1 MTRSQFLK
9 LHLEE
14 VTRIVEAGVPLIGYF
29 YWSLFDN
36 YEWGSFTPRFGL
48 YSIDYQQDNGRLL
61 EDHHGDRPSITYARL
76 IEGARERTA
85 WATLQ
90 GPRNQC
96 QPAEPD

>member
-1 MTRSQFLK
+1 MTRSQFLR
-9 LHLEE
+9 LHVEE
-14 VTRIVEAGVPLIGYF
+14 VTRMVEAGVPLVGYF
-29 YWSLFDN
+29 HWSLFDN

-48 YSIDYQQDNGRLL
+48 YSIDYQRDNERVL

-76 IEGARERTA
+76 IEEARERTA

-90 GPRNQC
+90 GLRNQC